1 MRKLTYYVATTIDGF
16 IADPDGGFG
25 FFPVAEDMARFL
37 NSELPETVPTAFR
50 DQAGLDGV
58 ANKRFDTVLMGR
70 GSYQPALDM
79 GVTSPYRHLRQYVV
93 STTIGEIADPEV
105 EPASGDPVELVR
117 RLKREDGLGIWLC
130 GGGKLAGSLLPEIDE
145 LVIKRYPVV
154 IGAGIPVF
162 SAPFQPQM
170 FDLVDTRTFSNGAVV
185 LTYAK
190 K

>member
-25 FFPVAEDMARFL
+25 FFPEAEDMVRVL
-37 NSELPETVPTAFR
+37 NSERPETVPTAFR
-50 DQAGLDGV
+50 GPAGLDGV
-58 ANKRFDTVLMGR
+58 GNKRFDTVLMGR

-93 STTIGEIADPEV
+93 STTMGEIADPEV
-105 EPASGDPVELVR
+105 ELVSGDPVELVR

-130 GGGKLAGSLLPEIDE
+130 GGGKLAGSLLSEIDE

-154 IGAGIPVF
+154 IGAGIPIF
-162 SAPFQPQM
+162 SAPFRPQL

>member
-25 FFPVAEDMARFL
+25 FFPEAEDMARFL
-37 NSELPETVPTAFR
+37 NSAQPETVPTAFR
-50 DQAGLDGV
+50 GPAGLEGV

-70 GSYQPALDM
+70 GTYQPALDA
-79 GVTSPYRHLRQYVV
+79 GITSPYGHLRQYVV
-93 STTIGEIADPEV
+93 STTIAEITDPEV
-105 EPASGDPVELVR
+105 ELVTGDPVELVR
-117 RLKREDGLGIWLC
+117 RLKQEDGLGIWLC
-130 GGGKLAGSLLPEIDE
+130 GGGKLAGTLLPEIDE
-145 LVIKRYPVV
+145 LIIKRYPVV

-162 SAPFQPQM
+162 SAPFQPQL

-185 LTYAK
+185 LTYTK